1 MCMRPRIGVTS
12 RFREAIQSHSIHRG
26 YVEQVAR
33 AGGLPVVIPCLAEE
47 LCEPYLSAVDGLLL
61 TGGEDIDPAH
71 CKGTTAQPGYPYQPG
86 RDRFEIR
93 LARSALDRGLPT
105 LGICRGAQILH
116 TVTGNPLIPHVP
128 DVNQGLVAHRTSLT
142 EPSRHCVT
150 PVAGSKVADAY
161 GEQPLKVTSYHH
173 QGLGEP
179 EQAPGGIR
187 WRVTARSDDSLAE
200 AIEREGPAWTVGVL
214 WHPELPADQSDIEP
228 DPLIAAFVSAVS
240 AAAAP

>member
-1 MCMRPRIGVTS
+1 MRPRIGVTS

-33 AGGLPVVIPCLAEE
+33 AGGLPVVVPCLAEE
-47 LCEPYLSAVDGLLL
+47 LCEPYLSVVDGLLL

-71 CKGTTAQPGYPYQPG
+71 CTGTTGQAGYVYQPG

-116 TVTGNPLIPHVP
+116 TATGNPLIPHLP
-128 DVNQGLVAHRTSLT
+128 DVNGGLVAHRTSLT
-142 EPSRHCVT
+142 EPSRHGVT

-161 GEQPLKVTSYHH
+161 GEGQLKVTSYHH
-173 QGLGEP
+173 QGLGE
-179 EQAPGGIR
+179 QTPGGVR
-187 WRVTARSDDSLAE
+187 WRVTARSDDSFAE
-200 AIEREGPAWTVGVL
+200 AIEREGAAWTVGVL
-214 WHPELPADQSDIEP
+214 WHPELPVDEGDSGP
-228 DPLIAAFVSAVS
+228 DPLIAAFVSA
-240 AAAAP
+240 AAGP